1 MSSCILTNIIIG
13 SSLHMLQNLVCVKVL
28 AHLQTECSNEV
39 EFVSPAKTKVDA
51 NASSTERDFGGFDT
65 LGCLL
70 MMNGANVVQA
80 HVHYV

>member
-1 MSSCILTNIIIG
+1 M
-13 SSLHMLQNLVCVKVL
+13 
-28 AHLQTECSNEV
+28 
-39 EFVSPAKTKVDA
+39 SPAKTKVDA

-80 HVHYV
+80 HAAPNRLSMLISFSSPHLASLMPSTFTCVAKIQTTLLQLQQIV